1 MKLLFKTFATTFLF
15 VSVLACNN
23 NTQENDRSDLDSD
36 PEIIENDNTLA
47 NNYKAEREE
56 WKRRINEDIDD
67 IENRMEKVGDDSEIE
82 AKLEQAKQNLEDN
95 LDKVEKSSEDNW
107 NEVKEDISDAYNDV
121 KRELNRMANDI
132 DEAVN

>member
-23 NTQENDRSDLDSD
+23 NTQENDRSDLESD

-47 NNYKAEREE
+47 NNYKA
-56 WKRRINEDIDD
+56 DD
-67 IENRMEKVGDDSEIE
+67 IENRMENVGDDSEME
-82 AKLEQAKQNLEDN
+82 AELEQAKQNLEDN
-95 LDKVEKSSEDNW
+95 LEKVEKSSEDNW